1 MITRVAI
8 IDDHK
13 LFRKSFELLISQIQG
28 VEVVFMASN
37 GLDLIEVLESKTV
50 VIDLVFLD
58 IQMPKMD
65 GYQTAAILTK
75 KYPEIKI
82 LILTSYNDVYS
93 VIRMLDY
100 NIAGYLT
107 KNTKPKDI
115 RNAILTVRES
125 GVYFDKNITTSL
137 KDLDLDMNQKPLLV
151 TLSDRELE
159 LIKLFA
165 KQYNGREI
173 ADKLSIS
180 FRTVEK
186 HKEILMQKTQ
196 SYNFI
201 GVIMYAFLRHY
212 IDESDFIRPSKK

>member
-8 IDDHK
+8 LDDHK

-37 GLDLIEVLESKTV
+37 GVDLIEALESKSL

-75 KYPEIKI
+75 KFSEIKI

-93 VIRMLDY
+93 IIRMLDY

-107 KNTKPKDI
+107 KNTEPKDI

-137 KDLDLDMNQKPLLV
+137 KDLDLDINQKSLLV
-151 TLSDRELE
+151 HLSDRELE

-173 ADKLSIS
+173 ADKLAIS

-212 IDESDFIRPSKK
+212 IDEYDFVRSNKK